1 MTLVE
6 LAFISCDPQIN
17 YLAPRIYCANSP
29 TCLKCVILKNRY
41 KSIHNS
47 CRIIILLVLQ
57 LSQHLTGMTC
67 YKIREWKKRT
77 TALLCRQYFE
87 FETRTH
93 EFFIICCLPEF
104 SITLA
109 HFDTKDY
116 TNPLMTFH
124 PAHMYIGWKWW

>member
-1 MTLVE
+1 MQNHYSSCITIVT
-6 LAFISCDPQIN
+6 AFDWDDMLQ
-17 YLAPRIYCANSP
+17 NSR
-29 TCLKCVILKNRY
+29 V
-41 KSIHNS
+41 
-47 CRIIILLVLQ
+47 
-57 LSQHLTGMTC
+57 
-67 YKIREWKKRT
+67 KKRT

-124 PAHMYIGWKWW
+124 PAHMYIG